1 MASTYTS
8 RYIIPGRRA
17 GPIKQIINDINGG
30 KFTSESNSE
39 KSCVCPSPI
48 NSKIVKNSN
57 PDVIPGSTQVERAVN
72 AIRYS
77 RGGRVVYGNAAYQGD
92 GITLLGRLQGEPLPK
107 FLSRNKF

>member
-1 MASTYTS
+1 MSSTYTS
-8 RYIIPGRRA
+8 KYIIPGRRA

-30 KFTSESNSE
+30 KFTSESNSQ

-57 PDVIPGSTQVERAVN
+57 PDVIPGSTQRERVVN

-77 RGGRVVYGNAAYQGD
+77 SGRVVFGNAPYNSNGD
-92 GITLLGRLQGEPLPK
+92 TLLGRLQGQPLPK
-107 FLSRNKF
+107 FLSMNRF